1 MSESVEIDKEVR
13 KIKLLEEFLA
23 GTYIEEY
30 QYKAFLPNH
39 INAMWQWQDSE
50 INILLEEA
58 NRKLGEI
65 NAFSILI
72 PNIDLFIKMHITKE
86 ANTSSKIEGTKTEMD
101 EAIMKE
107 EEISPERRDDWKE
120 VHQYIDA
127 MNSAI
132 ELLKQLPLSNR
143 LIRETHKILLKT
155 VRGENKLP
163 GDFRTSQNWIGGANL
178 SNAKFVP
185 PPHRYLDELMGDLEK
200 FIHNETINVPHL
212 IKIAILHYQFETIHP
227 FLDGNGRVGRL
238 LITLYLV
245 DNGLLAKPALYL
257 SDYLERN
264 RDEYYRHLTDIRMK
278 NELIPWIKF
287 FLTGVIQTAD
297 NAKNTFIKI
306 IELQKE
312 MEVRL
317 RTFGA
322 RAEKIN
328 SILNAF
334 YENPILS
341 VKDIVTKTKI
351 PDKTTRNLLDLM
363 IENNLI
369 KEKTGYERNRLFI
382 FDKYFSLFK

>member
-1 MSESVEIDKEVR
+1 MI
-13 KIKLLEEFLA
+13 KIKLLEEFIS
-23 GTYIEEY
+23 GIYTEEY
-30 QYKAFLPNH
+30 QYKAFLPSQ
-39 INAMWQWQDSE
+39 INDYWNWQDSE

-65 NAFSILI
+65 NAFSFLI

-86 ANTSSKIEGTKTEMD
+86 ASTSSKIEGTKTEMD

-120 VHQYIDA
+120 VHQYIEA

-143 LIRETHKILLKT
+143 LIREIHKILLKT

-163 GDFRTSQNWIGGANL
+163 GEFRTSQNWIGGSNL
-178 SNAKFVP
+178 LNAKFI
-185 PPHRYLDELMGDLEK
+185 PPHHNYLDELMGDLEK

-212 IKIAILHYQFETIHP
+212 IKLAMLHYQFETIHP

-238 LITLYLV
+238 IITLYLV
-245 DNGLLAKPALYL
+245 DNGLLSKPVLYL

-264 RDEYYRHLTDIRMK
+264 RDTYYRHLTDIRER
-278 NELIPWIKF
+278 NEMIPWIKF
-287 FLTGVIQTAD
+287 FLKGVIITSE
-297 NAKNTFIKI
+297 NAKNTFIRI
-306 IELQKE
+306 LELQKE
-312 MEVRL
+312 IETRL
-317 RTFGA
+317 LKFGS

-328 SILNAF
+328 TIINAF

-341 VKDIVTKTKI
+341 VKDIVLKTGI
-351 PDKTTRNLLDLM
+351 PDKTVRNLLGLM
-363 IENNLI
+363 LEDNLI
-369 KEKTGYERNRLFI
+369 KEMTGYERNKLFI
-382 FDKYFSLFK
+382 FEKYFNLFK

>member
-1 MSESVEIDKEVR
+1 MIEVR
-13 KIKLLEEFLA
+13 IIKLLEEFVS
-23 GTYIEEY
+23 GTYTDEY
-30 QYKAFLPNH
+30 QYKAFLPSQ
-39 INAMWQWQDSE
+39 INDYWNWQDSE

-65 NAFSILI
+65 NAFSFLI

-86 ANTSSKIEGTKTEMD
+86 ASTSSKIEGTKTEMD

-120 VHQYIDA
+120 VHQYIEA

-163 GDFRTSQNWIGGANL
+163 GEFRTSQNWIGGSNL
-178 SNAKFVP
+178 LNAKFI
-185 PPHRYLDELMGDLEK
+185 PPHHNYLDELMGDLEK

-212 IKIAILHYQFETIHP
+212 IKLAMLHYQFETIHP

-238 LITLYLV
+238 IITLYLV
-245 DNGLLAKPALYL
+245 DNGLLSKPALYL

-264 RDEYYRHLTDIRMK
+264 RDTYYRHLTDIRER
-278 NELIPWIKF
+278 NEMIPWIKF
-287 FLTGVIQTAD
+287 FLKGVIITSE

-312 MEVRL
+312 IETRL
-317 RTFGA
+317 LKFGS

-328 SILNAF
+328 TIINAF

-341 VKDIVTKTKI
+341 VKDIVLKTGI
-351 PDKTTRNLLDLM
+351 PDKTVRNLLGLM
-363 IENNLI
+363 LEDNLI
-369 KEKTGYERNRLFI
+369 KEMTGYERNKLFI
-382 FDKYFSLFK
+382 FEKYFNLFK

>member
-1 MSESVEIDKEVR
+1 MTEVR
-13 KIKLLEEFLA
+13 VIKLLEEFIA
-23 GTYIEEY
+23 GAYKEEY
-30 QYKAFLPNH
+30 EYKSFLPNY
-39 INAMWQWQDSE
+39 INDSWQWQDSE

-65 NAFSILI
+65 NVFSFLI

-120 VHQYIDA
+120 VHQYIEA

-132 ELLKQLPLSNR
+132 DLLKQLPLSNR

-163 GDFRTSQNWIGGANL
+163 GEFRTSQNWIGGNNL
-178 SNAKFVP
+178 SNAKFIP
-185 PPHRYLDELMGDLEK
+185 PHHRYLDELMGDLEK

-212 IKIAILHYQFETIHP
+212 IKLAMLHYQFETIHP

-238 LITLYLV
+238 IITLYLI
-245 DNGLLAKPALYL
+245 DNNLLSRPALYL

-264 RDEYYRHLTDIRMK
+264 RDTYYRHLTDIREK
-278 NELIPWIKF
+278 NEIIPWIKF
-287 FLTGVIQTAD
+287 FLKGVIITAE

-306 IELQKE
+306 IELQKDIE
-312 MEVRL
+312 IRL
-317 RTFGA
+317 RAYGS

-328 SILNAF
+328 TIINAF

-341 VKDIVTKTKI
+341 VKEIVLKTGI
-351 PDKTTRNLLDLM
+351 PDKTARNLLGLM
-363 IENNLI
+363 LEDNLI
-369 KEKTGYERNRLFI
+369 KEMTGYERNKLFI
-382 FDKYFSLFK
+382 FEKYFNLFK